1 MKPKKNSTKSATAK
15 KPVARKR
22 KAVAKA
28 TSKEKKLLFIDGKTA
43 EATDDKA
50 RLRDLEKLLNPSAL
64 HNPFKVT
71 SAEDLDKKLADM
83 SLPELQSLS
92 VEVGVFPSG
101 SKTTL
106 KNKLKKEFKN
116 RMFLGKGRVITTNH
130 PVSDYSSLSEE
141 EKKLFSTD

>member
-1 MKPKKNSTKSATAK
+1 MKPKKNSSKSATAK
-15 KPVARKR
+15 KSTARKS

-28 TSKEKKLLFIDGKTA
+28 TSKEKKLSFIDGKTA
-43 EATDDKA
+43 EAADDKEK
-50 RLRDLEKLLNPSAL
+50 LRDLEKLLNPSAL

-71 SAEDLDKKLADM
+71 NAEDLDNKLADM

-116 RMFLGKGRVITTNH
+116 RMFLGKGKVVTTNQ
-130 PVSDYSSLSEE
+130 PISDYSSLSEK
-141 EKKLFSTD
+141 EKKLFSID

>member
-1 MKPKKNSTKSATAK
+1 MKPKKNSTKSVKAKATT
-15 KPVARKR
+15 RKR

-28 TSKEKKLLFIDGKTA
+28 PSKEKKLSYIDGKTA
-43 EATDDKA
+43 EAVEDKEKI
-50 RLRDLEKLLNPSAL
+50 RDLEKLLNPSSL

-71 SAEDLDKKLADM
+71 NAEDLDKKLGDM

-101 SKTTL
+101 SKATL

-116 RMFLGKGRVITTNH
+116 RFFLGKGKVISTTS
-130 PVSDYSSLSEE
+130 PVADYSSMTEE
-141 EKKLFSTD
+141 QKRLFSTE